1 MPRSSPPPNGDGE
14 HLMHNY
20 LHDLPVAGPSTF
32 PSAVLPSDPSA
43 SRPVTFSSAF
53 SQPSRAPHNPD
64 DLPIDLALAGLSRQT
79 FPPPFPS
86 AGSPFPPGSASTGP
100 APSSTR
106 HYGTYDIPSH
116 GGDGDQAEAS
126 GAFPMG
132 GNWDGDT
139 EFELPTPPS
148 FGLASSSSGQKGK
161 GKARAPSFP
170 DDIAVDSFS
179 PSGLDDPAPSA
190 LSAKAQGKRRAR
202 SSSSASASFA
212 GPQPYPYPARS
223 KPRNNSLAAKIQAAG
238 GLDKVAG
245 RRMKVKG
252 LKGQGLGKKGVVLP
266 LVPELFRFARQMRA
280 GGEPSWMGEGSGT
293 DEATEER
300 LREELKRAK
309 DPAFAITLLSALA
322 SHQDYYDRAYKA
334 LNDELVK
341 AQIEE
346 SVLNNVKSIVVER
359 RDEIRRAEK
368 ADEAAAAG

>member
-1 MPRSSPPPNGDGE
+1 MPGSLPPPNGDGE
-14 HLMHNY
+14 HLLHSY

-53 SQPSRAPHNPD
+53 SQPLRAPHNPD
-64 DLPIDLALAGLSRQT
+64 DLPIDPALAGLSRQT
-79 FPPPFPS
+79 LPPPFPS
-86 AGSPFPPGSASTGP
+86 AGSPFPPSSASTGP
-100 APSSTR
+100 APSSTT
-106 HYGTYDIPSH
+106 HYDTYDIPSH

-132 GNWDGDT
+132 GDWDGDT

-148 FGLASSSSGQKGK
+148 FALASSASCQKGK

-170 DDIAVDSFS
+170 GDIAVDSPFS
-179 PSGLDDPAPSA
+179 PSGLDDPAAAPA
-190 LSAKAQGKRRAR
+190 LSAKVQ
-202 SSSSASASFA
+202 
-212 GPQPYPYPARS
+212 ARS
-223 KPRNNSLAAKIQAAG
+223 KPRSNSLAAKIQAAG

-266 LVPELFRFARQMRA
+266 LVPEVFRSARKMQD
-280 GGEPSWMGEGSGT
+280 GGEPSWLGEASGT
-293 DEATEER
+293 DEGTEEQ

-368 ADEAAAAG
+368 AKGATGTG